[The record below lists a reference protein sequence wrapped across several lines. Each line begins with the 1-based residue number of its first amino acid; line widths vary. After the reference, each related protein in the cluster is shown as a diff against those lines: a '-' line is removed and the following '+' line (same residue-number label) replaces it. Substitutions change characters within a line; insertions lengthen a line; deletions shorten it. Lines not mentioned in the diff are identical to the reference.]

1 MKVHILFFLFL
12 SFYLTGV
19 AQQQDSSIV
28 IGIVLPERQDD
39 VNANSFCLL
48 ETKLKSVT
56 AKNGIFSDSY
66 SSFVMYPK
74 INIIDSALV
83 EGGLRNITVVE
94 LEITLFVKQFET
106 NVGFGSCS
114 KTLKGSGKNFSDAM
128 KNAFSKISPN
138 DNTYAYFFS
147 GVKDRIKQYY
157 CDNKEKMIKNAN
169 AMAVQQQYEQAFA
182 LLMTYPSSMEGSEDI
197 QNTAIEIYKKYQNA
211 TCSAKIVQ
219 AQGAVAK
226 QDYETAFDILASI
239 DSESVCHDESLKLIE
254 LIGKEIR
261 DEQDREFEFKNKLI
275 DNAMAIESR
284 RIDAIREI
292 GVEYAKSYWQ
302 KKMSQVG
309 ENEIE

>member
-19 AQQQDSSIV
+19 AQQQDSGIV

-74 INIIDSALV
+74 INIIDNALV

-114 KTLKGSGKNFSDAM
+114 KTLK
-128 KNAFSKISPN
+128 
-138 DNTYAYFFS
+138 
-147 GVKDRIKQYY
+147 
-157 CDNKEKMIKNAN
+157 
-169 AMAVQQQYEQAFA
+169 
-182 LLMTYPSSMEGSEDI
+182 
-197 QNTAIEIYKKYQNA
+197 
-211 TCSAKIVQ
+211 
-219 AQGAVAK
+219 
-226 QDYETAFDILASI
+226 
-239 DSESVCHDESLKLIE
+239 
-254 LIGKEIR
+254 
-261 DEQDREFEFKNKLI
+261 
-275 DNAMAIESR
+275 
-284 RIDAIREI
+284 
-292 GVEYAKSYWQ
+292 
-302 KKMSQVG
+302 
-309 ENEIE
+309 